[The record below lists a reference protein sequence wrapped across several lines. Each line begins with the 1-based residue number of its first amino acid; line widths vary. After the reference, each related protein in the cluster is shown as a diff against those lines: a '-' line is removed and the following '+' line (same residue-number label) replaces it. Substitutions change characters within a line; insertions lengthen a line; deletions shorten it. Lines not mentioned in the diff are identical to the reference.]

1 LPKNARRSARTIAN
15 LKLRLLHDLVPK
27 IARAVGPLCEVVLH
41 QNTSQPPTVLSI
53 GNGHITGRTIGD
65 LMTRVLVNGEDV
77 RDRKTPLFN
86 YLSQM
91 PDGRRIRVSL
101 IPIIDDGKV
110 IAYLSVNFLV
120 QDLSM
125 ARQALKLLV
134 DAEPHDEAIHEVFL
148 SPTEVIGKPMS
159 DPAIRHITEQID
171 LMFHD
176 DAYRFSDEE
185 NFVDLKKRARKAL
198 RYLARQ
204 HHKRVVV
211 VTHGI
216 FLKMLI
222 AYLLYRNDL
231 HAPDWVKLSF
241 FSPADN
247 AAITLCAYY
256 PLRRFGRTRGWE
268 VLSYNITI
276 PTKFAPAVGPGLAN
290 LNDLLKD

>member
-15 LKLRLLHDLVPK
+15 LKLRLLDDLVPK

-148 SPTEVIGKPMS
+148 SPTEVIGKL
-159 DPAIRHITEQID
+159 A
-171 LMFHD
+171 D
-176 DAYRFSDEE
+176 DILHSFGRSAAT
-185 NFVDLKKRARKAL
+185 LKKTQRSQLIRRL
-198 RYLARQ
+198 RDRGVFNMRGSVNEVAGLLGISRTAVYNYLA
-204 HHKRVVV
+204 
-211 VTHGI
+211 
-216 FLKMLI
+216 
-222 AYLLYRNDL
+222 
-231 HAPDWVKLSF
+231 KLNKED
-241 FSPADN
+241 A
-247 AAITLCAYY
+247 
-256 PLRRFGRTRGWE
+256 
-268 VLSYNITI
+268 
-276 PTKFAPAVGPGLAN
+276 K
-290 LNDLLKD
+290 